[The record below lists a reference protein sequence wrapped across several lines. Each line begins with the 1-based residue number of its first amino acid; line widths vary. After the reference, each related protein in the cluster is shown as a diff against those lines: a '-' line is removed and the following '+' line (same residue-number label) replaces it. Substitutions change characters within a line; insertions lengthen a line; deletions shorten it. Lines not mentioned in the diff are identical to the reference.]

1 VATLAIPEST
11 ERKKATFHLNLLIE
25 QTDGMFVGW
34 CIELGLSTAA
44 LVEDECVRKLIR
56 LSCEQISFAM
66 ENDNPQDIFF
76 SAPSTVVSKFL
87 MMAKQAEPKSGDN
100 FDFSTC
106 NPLFGVSPTIYA
118 ATTDLSV

>member
-1 VATLAIPEST
+1 VATLAIPETT
-11 ERKKATFHLNLLIE
+11 ESKKATFHLNLLIE

-66 ENDNPQDIFF
+66 ENDNPQDIFH

-87 MMAKQAEPKSGDN
+87 MMAKQAEPKSGDT

-118 ATTDLSV
+118 ASTNL